1 MEAWVIGLI
10 GVGIM
15 LVFLF
20 MGMSLSF
27 TFALSGLIGI
37 AMIIGPAKAL
47 NYLLTI
53 PFTKA
58 ASYTFI
64 VMPLFT
70 LLGNLAFDGGLTTD
84 AYDSSR
90 KWFGHAPGGLAITTS
105 VACGLFGAICGSG
118 SITALMFTKIAWP
131 EMKKSGYDPGLG
143 LGAIVGSGP
152 LAILIPPSI
161 PLIMYSMLSD
171 ASLSRLFMAGW
182 IPGLLLLLALSVCT
196 VILVLIHPE
205 KAPRMDKSTFKE
217 KLKSMKGIWAFLVLI
232 IVMMGGIWGGVCTVN
247 EAAGLGIV
255 GALIIVAVMRRMNFR
270 QFMQCFKDTCA
281 RGCSIFFM
289 FVAIEIFNIFMSWS
303 GLPKMLAQA
312 VSAMTVSRH
321 VIAWIIIGVY
331 LILGCFLDS
340 PPVMMLTVSILTP
353 VIAQLGFDLVWF
365 GIIVAFT
372 VGIGALTPPVGINLF
387 MVASQAPEIPMKTI
401 IRGMLPYMAAMIIV
415 MLLVYIF
422 PQIALWLPSLM
433 IT

>member
-1 MEAWVIGLI
+1 MTPFTIGII
-10 GVGIM
+10 GVVIM
-15 LVFLF
+15 LIFLF

-27 TFALSGLIGI
+27 TFALAGMIGI
-37 AMIIGPAKAL
+37 ALILGPEKAMT
-47 NYLLTI
+47 YLMTI

-84 AYDSSR
+84 AYGSAR

-131 EMKKSGYDPGLG
+131 EMKKNGYDPGLG
-143 LGAIVGSGP
+143 LGSIVGSGP

-161 PLIMYSMLSD
+161 PLIMYGMLSGTSV
-171 ASLSRLFMAGW
+171 ASLFMAGW
-182 IPGLLLLLALSVCT
+182 IPGILLCVALAVCT
-196 VILVLIHPE
+196 IIQVLINPS
-205 KAPRMDKSTFKE
+205 KAPRLPKSSFKE
-217 KLKSMKGIWAFLVLI
+217 KIKSLKGIWAFLVLI
-232 IVMMGGIWGGVCTVN
+232 VVMMGGIWGGICTVN
-247 EAAGLGIV
+247 EAAGIGIV
-255 GALIIVAVMRRMNFR
+255 GALVIVAVMRRMNFR
-270 QFMQCFKDTCA
+270 QFMDCFKNTCA
-281 RGCSIFFM
+281 NGCAIFFM
-289 FVAIEIFNIFMSWS
+289 FVAIEIFNIFMTWS
-303 GLPKMLAQA
+303 GLPSALADA
-312 VSAMTVSRH
+312 VGALNVSRH

-340 PPVMMLTVSILTP
+340 PPVMLLTVGILTP
-353 VIAQLGFDLVWF
+353 VMEMLGFDLVWF

-387 MVASQAPEIPMKTI
+387 MVSSQAPDVPSKVI
-401 IRGMLPYMAAMIIV
+401 IKGMLPYLATMIIV
-415 MLLVYIF
+415 MIIVYIF
-422 PQIALWLPSLM
+422 PSIATWLPNAM
-433 IT
+433 AG